1 MENFQKVEKIGE
13 GTYGVVYKARN
24 KVTGEVV
31 ALKKIRLDTETE
43 GVPST
48 AIREIS
54 LLKELNH
61 PNIVKLLDV
70 IHTENKL
77 YLVFEF
83 LHQDLKKFMDSSSL
97 SGIALPLIKS
107 YLFQLLQG
115 LAFCHAH
122 RVLHRDLKP
131 QNLLINAE
139 GSIKLADF
147 GLARAFGVPVR
158 TYTHEVVTLWYRA
171 PEILLG
177 CKYYSTAVDIWS
189 LGCIFAEMVTH
200 GALLP
205 GDSEINPCVPYH
217 APRPVPGDSE
227 IDQLFRIFRTLG
239 TPDEAAWP
247 GVSALPDYKATFP
260 RWARQDLAKVLPP
273 LDDEGRKLLAQML
286 HYDPNKRI
294 SAKAALGHPFFRDV
308 TRAVPHLRL

>member
-1 MENFQKVEKIGE
+1 MYPVLPYE
-13 GTYGVVYKARN
+13 R
-24 KVTGEVV
+24 
-31 ALKKIRLDTETE
+31 
-43 GVPST
+43 
-48 AIREIS
+48 S

-83 LHQDLKKFMDSSSL
+83 LHQDLKKFMDASAL
-97 SGIALPLIKS
+97 TGIPLPLIKS

-115 LAFCHAH
+115 LAFCHSH

-131 QNLLINAE
+131 QNLLINAD

-189 LGCIFAEMVTH
+189 LGCIFAEMVTRR
-200 GALLP
+200 ALF
-205 GDSEINPCVPYH
+205 
-217 APRPVPGDSE
+217 PGDSE
-227 IDQLFRIFRTLG
+227 IDQLFRIFRPWEPQMRWFGQELLLCLIISQVSPSG
-239 TPDEAAWP
+239 P
-247 GVSALPDYKATFP
+247 G
-260 RWARQDLAKVLPP
+260 RILAKWCLP
-273 LDDEGRKLLAQML
+273 G
-286 HYDPNKRI
+286 
-294 SAKAALGHPFFRDV
+294 
-308 TRAVPHLRL
+308 